1 MASILRSGKLFR
13 YFAGLTR
20 SVVFQSVRETEGSL
34 VQNSQCVCS
43 NLINGYATT
52 AAKTDLS
59 LDKQLKRLDSDVR
72 RTGRIARRDIEEVL
86 DEIRHQRSATSSQSL
101 LVIRC
106 CGNLVPE
113 ELPEVRTA
121 LVQEIWNTLNSLNV
135 PMDISHYNALL
146 RVYLENEHPF
156 SPAEFLS
163 ELESKAIE
171 PNRVTYQRL
180 VLRYCQ
186 QGDIDGATRILEYMR
201 EKNLPV
207 NESVFNALILGHSQ
221 ANDIESAKSILTV
234 MKQAGLEPSADTFTT
249 LLCCYARHGDVD
261 AILQTIEECEK
272 NEIFLLDK
280 DILDAVYALA
290 INGHEAKVDQVLG
303 KLKKFTG
310 FNQEAVNVILRL
322 VNKGYEDVGLKVLRI
337 MPRSTRPDG
346 QLVDVGTFFIR
357 QLVKV
362 NRPIEKILS
371 VCKQL
376 QEEGLNPKALL
387 IATEAGL
394 VNGANHATL
403 PLLKELKNSGQPIRQ
418 HYFWPLFCSAEPNEV
433 IDIVEKMQNEFS
445 VQPNSETVREYVI
458 PKLSEKRL
466 DRIVSILTN
475 AGVSNGTAASSAAHS
490 ALLQNKIEE
499 AAKLVESY
507 RAYYAP
513 ALFRYP
519 LIQALSKT
527 DDYKSFTRIV
537 RQIHD
542 NLSKD
547 NVLTANHEE
556 IASEEVIDEGAAKPT
571 EEATPSDPETV
582 VQKARPAFIG
592 QVVSDAA
599 NFFRNNRVEHLENI
613 LTHFVE
619 QGLSMTSEAA
629 TKIQE
634 RVGSEMTP
642 KISELLT
649 KMTSGEL
656 EPLQL
661 NVSSSR
667 KRTLDKLS
675 IDELER
681 FIANQEAKGENT
693 NTIKRQLLITC
704 FKSKNLE
711 KTVEVINRLESD
723 KFTIPTGTWAQ
734 LIDLYAQNDRLED
747 ALKLYEKLKAKE
759 PAFLL
764 DNLKSL
770 RIAEM
775 MMKSEK
781 IDDAVAF
788 LQKNK
793 KDEYFNENEGSFMYS
808 ASCWR
813 LLNQLAESG
822 NVEKTELLFD
832 TLVKNNYIVPTNV
845 LLGPLIKVHLVRDD
859 IQKAMEK
866 FEQIT
871 TNYKSTPWK
880 NELACRLIQKEDAAN
895 LQKLTDLSTSIHG
908 EVNSLYD
915 LVLSFVECGRIRQA
929 RKILETPGLRTRP
942 KRIDFACERY
952 RNEGM
957 VESLEGLIEATKDL
971 QHIDRN
977 TIFYNLLLSYSKN
990 EEAEK
995 ALGLWTKMQEESI
1008 TPSDE
1013 FLTKLAQLLKSKNME
1028 VPFVVPQASQ
1038 KEAPVASE
1046 KRSSAPVGRTA
1057 AEVKPQKTGASAR
1070 PTSSALNEFRSAL
1083 ASPDVD
1089 RAIELKNKLNLG
1101 QSPSAGDISQLIENL
1116 IHAQRLIEATKYVFE
1131 LLDQGRRPIPK
1142 VFKFYLNK
1150 IAATGDL
1157 ETMKKIGEKLTSEQK
1172 KIVSF
1177 DNRYCH
1183 ANIASGKCEPY
1194 LNNLLQKISTANTP
1208 EEISAAADKFPRGGS
1223 LGILE
1228 TCPELL
1234 PKFEELAKAYA
1245 DKKHV
1250 APMNVLWVYHSI
1262 HKNEAPAKEIWE
1274 KYLVHEPRLMFQRIL
1289 QIARQNN
1296 DEKQAEDLINQ
1307 LKSSKITG
1315 GAVGNAYSCLLDI
1328 QCAKSEFDKGL
1339 ETLNTALKS
1348 GPIDHINRTALI
1360 RLKEG
1365 LEASGKKFPHT
1376 IPDKKIEKSSD
1387 PVSSSSSESS
1397 GSSSS
1402 DSDST
1407 SSSDEDVKIGPNKP

>member
-20 SVVFQSVRETEGSL
+20 SVVFQSVRETEGSF

-52 AAKTDLS
+52 AAKADIS
-59 LDKQLKRLDSDVR
+59 LEKQLKRLDSDVR

-207 NESVFNALILGHSQ
+207 NENVFNALILGHSQ

-234 MKQAGLEPSADTFTT
+234 MKQAGLEPSADTYTT
-249 LLCCYARHGDVD
+249 LLCCYARHGDID
-261 AILQTIEECEK
+261 AILQTIDECGK
-272 NEIFLLDK
+272 NDIFLLDK
-280 DILDAVYALA
+280 DLLDAVYALA
-290 INGHEAKVDQVLG
+290 INGHEAKIDQVLS

-310 FNQEAVNVILRL
+310 FNQEAVNIILRL
-322 VNKGYEDVGLKVLRI
+322 VNKGYEEVGLKVLRI
-337 MPRSTRPDG
+337 MPRSTRADG
-346 QLVDVGTFFIR
+346 QLVDAGTFFIR
-357 QLVKV
+357 QMVKV

-371 VCKQL
+371 ICKLL
-376 QEEGLNPKALL
+376 QDEGLNPKALL
-387 IATEAGL
+387 IATESGL
-394 VNGANHATL
+394 INGANNTTF
-403 PLLKELKNSGQPIRQ
+403 PLLKELKNSGFPIRQ
-418 HYFWPLFCSAEPNEV
+418 HYFWPLICSAESNEV
-433 IDIVEKMQNEFS
+433 IEIIEKMQNEFS
-445 VQPNSETVREYVI
+445 LQPNSETVREYVI
-458 PKLSEKRL
+458 PKLNEKRV

-475 AGVSNGTAASSAAHS
+475 AGVSNGTAASSAAHN
-490 ALLQNKIEE
+490 ALLQNKLQE
-499 AAKLVESY
+499 AAKVVESY

-513 ALFRYP
+513 VLFRFP
-519 LIQALSKT
+519 LIQALNNT
-527 DDYKSFTRIV
+527 NDYKSFTRIV

-547 NVLTANHEE
+547 NLSAASQEE
-556 IASEEVIDEGAAKPT
+556 IAT
-571 EEATPSDPETV
+571 EEAADVVEGEPKAEQKSTEPEILG
-582 VQKARPAFIG
+582 QNARPAFIG
-592 QVVSDAA
+592 QIVNDAA
-599 NFFRNNRVEHLENI
+599 NYFRNDRVAVLENI

-619 QGLSMTSEAA
+619 QGLSMTGSSAS
-629 TKIQE
+629 KIQE
-634 RVGSEMTP
+634 RLGSEMTP
-642 KISELLT
+642 KISELLS

-656 EPLQL
+656 DPVHLDTP
-661 NVSSSR
+661 STR
-667 KRTLDKLS
+667 KRTLDKLN

-693 NTIKRQLLITC
+693 NNIKRQLLVTC
-704 FKSKNLE
+704 FKSRNLE
-711 KTVEVINRLESD
+711 KTVEVIERLESE
-723 KFTIPTGTWAQ
+723 KFVIPSGIWAQ
-734 LIDLYAQNDRLED
+734 LVDLYAQNDRLDD
-747 ALKLYEKLKAKE
+747 AMQLYKKLKTND
-759 PAFLL
+759 PGFLL
-764 DNLKSL
+764 DNLKTL

-775 MMKSEK
+775 MVKAEK
-781 IDDAVAF
+781 IDESIEF
-788 LQKNK
+788 LKKNK
-793 KDEYFNENEGSFMYS
+793 KAEFRADNEGSFVYTS
-808 ASCWR
+808 SCWR
-813 LLNQLAESG
+813 VLNQLAETG
-822 NVEKTELLFD
+822 NAEKLQQMFD
-832 TLVKNNYIVPTNV
+832 TLIDNNYIIPTNV
-845 LLGPLIKVHLVRDD
+845 LLGPMVKVHLVRDD

-871 TNYKSTPWK
+871 ATYKATPWK

-942 KRIDFACERY
+942 KRIDIACERY

-957 VESLEGLIEATKDL
+957 VEPLEGLIEATKDL

-977 TIFYNLLLSYSKN
+977 SIFYNLLLSYCKN
-990 EEAEK
+990 EEADK
-995 ALGLWTKMQEESI
+995 GLGLWTKMQEESI

-1013 FLTKLAQLLKSKNME
+1013 FLIKLAKLLKSKNME
-1028 VPFVVPQASQ
+1028 IPFVVPQASNSVRSSEQ
-1038 KEAPVASE
+1038 SE
-1046 KRSSAPVGRTA
+1046 KKIPQVVKQQQSST
-1057 AEVKPQKTGASAR
+1057 T
-1070 PTSSALNEFRSAL
+1070 TSSPLSEFRSAL
-1083 ASPDVD
+1083 LTSDVD
-1089 RAIELKNKLNLG
+1089 KALALKDKLPSG
-1101 QSPSAGDISQLIENL
+1101 QSPSVNDISQIIENL
-1116 IHAQRLIEATKYVFE
+1116 IHAQRLSEATKHVFE
-1131 LLDQGRRPIPK
+1131 LLDKGRRPIPK

-1150 IAATGDL
+1150 VAATGDV
-1157 ETMKKIGEKLTSEQK
+1157 ETIERIGEKLTNEQK
-1172 KIVSF
+1172 KVVSF

-1183 ANIASGKCEPY
+1183 ANIASGKCEQY
-1194 LNNLLQKISTANTP
+1194 LNRLAQIIADAKTP
-1208 EEISAAADKFPRGGS
+1208 EEIAEAASKFPRGGS
-1223 LGILE
+1223 LGILDQY
-1228 TCPELL
+1228 PELL

-1245 DKKHV
+1245 DKKQV
-1250 APMNVLWVYHSI
+1250 AAMNVLWVYHSI
-1262 HKNEAPAKEIWE
+1262 NGNEAAAKQVWD
-1274 KYLVHEPRLMFQRIL
+1274 KYLVNEPRLMFQRIL
-1289 QIARQNN
+1289 QACREKN
-1296 DEKQAEDLINQ
+1296 DEQLARNLINQ
-1307 LKSSKITG
+1307 LSNSQITG

-1328 QCAKSEFDKGL
+1328 QCANEKFDKAL
-1339 ETLNTALKS
+1339 EDLNVALKS
-1348 GPIDHINRTALI
+1348 FPIEHINRTALI
-1360 RLKEG
+1360 RLKTG
-1365 LEASGKKFPHT
+1365 LEASGKKFPHP
-1376 IPDKKIEKSSD
+1376 IPEKKNEKSSD
-1387 PVSSSSSESS
+1387 PISSSDSS

-1407 SSSDEDVKIGPNKP
+1407 SSSDDDVKRGPNKP